1 MPAPSTSPRKYTRY
15 RGARQPALEPSAFT
29 CNILGYNTYYMMPD
43 TGDTEVPQG
52 KHVTDEAQW
61 LRAACDGDRAAFG
74 HLVRAYQTPIYNL
87 AYRMLGNRTEA
98 EEAAQEAF
106 VRAYKHMDSY
116 DPERPFSSWLFSIT
130 SHYCI
135 DRLRRRRIDWL
146 PLKEEIAEP
155 VRLAS
160 ASPDPETV
168 VTERDREAWIQ
179 DLMNSLSPVDRAALT
194 LHYWYDCPYKEIADV
209 LDLTV
214 SAVKSRLYRARRAL
228 AEQMEGDP
236 YAV

>member
-1 MPAPSTSPRKYTRY
+1 VTEEEWIEA
-15 RGARQPALEPSAFT
+15 ARE
-29 CNILGYNTYYMMPD
+29 
-43 TGDTEVPQG
+43 GDKV
-52 KHVTDEAQW
+52 
-61 LRAACDGDRAAFG
+61 AFG
-74 HLVRAYQTPIYNL
+74 RLVEAYQTPIYNL
-87 AYRMLGNRTEA
+87 AYRMLHNRSEA

-106 VRAYKHMDSY
+106 IRAYRHLDSY
-116 DPERPFSSWLFSIT
+116 DPERPFSSWLFSIA

-160 ASPDPETV
+160 ASPNPEAVATD
-168 VTERDREAWIQ
+168 RDREAWIQ
-179 DLMNSLSPVDRAALT
+179 ELMEMLSPTDRAALT
-194 LHYWYDCPYKEIADV
+194 LHYWYDCSYKEIGEV

-228 AEQMEGDP
+228 AEQMEGEP
-236 YAV
+236 YAL